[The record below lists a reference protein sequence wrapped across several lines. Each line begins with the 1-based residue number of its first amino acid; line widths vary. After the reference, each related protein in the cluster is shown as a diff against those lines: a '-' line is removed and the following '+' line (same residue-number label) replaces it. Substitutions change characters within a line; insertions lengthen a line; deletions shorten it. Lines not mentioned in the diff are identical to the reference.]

1 MGKLR
6 RRGIANRG
14 PDKRAARLTGLAS
27 ILLLTAA
34 CDRNGSTPMPRE
46 DKMNGTAAAPVTPFT
61 ATATTLEPGAGPTP
75 FVRTTE
81 QTFHI
86 QATTPQS
93 VPAEP
98 AAVAER
104 RPEKLRD
111 QMARCLD
118 FGVTRDASVSVTTG
132 QQVRVVARNKCDVSF
147 SPTDTWIEVRAISL
161 TGSGTAGRQVGQ
173 FQTTIEPRGG
183 AETILV
189 VPCNPDR
196 LHRFEASVWS
206 GAGGERNAGE

>member
-1 MGKLR
+1 MKP
-6 RRGIANRG
+6 G
-14 PDKRAARLTGLAS
+14 PDGRAASLVGLAS
-27 ILLLTAA
+27 ILLVTAA
-34 CDRNGSTPMPRE
+34 CDRNGSTSMPRQ
-46 DKMNGTAAAPVTPFT
+46 DHKMSIAAAAPVTPFT
-61 ATATTLEPGAGPTP
+61 ATATTLEPGAQPTA

-86 QATTPQS
+86 QAPTPLP

-118 FGVTRDASVSVTTG
+118 FGVTRDNSVTVTTG
-132 QQVRVVARNKCDVSF
+132 QQVRVVARNKCDVAF
-147 SPTDTWIEVRAISL
+147 SPSDTFIEVRAISL
-161 TGSGTAGRQVGQ
+161 TGSGTAGRQVAQ

-196 LHRFEASVWS
+196 PHRFEATVWS

>member
-1 MGKLR
+1 
-6 RRGIANRG
+6 
-14 PDKRAARLTGLAS
+14 
-27 ILLLTAA
+27 
-34 CDRNGSTPMPRE
+34 MPRE
-46 DKMNGTAAAPVTPFT
+46 DHKMNTTAAAPVTPFT

-86 QATTPQS
+86 QAATPQS

-98 AAVAER
+98 TAVAER

-111 QMARCLD
+111 QMARCLE
-118 FGVTRDASVSVTTG
+118 FGVTRDNSVSVATG

-147 SPTDTWIEVRAISL
+147 SPGDTWIEVRAISL

-196 LHRFEASVWS
+196 PHRFEASVWS
-206 GAGGERNAGE
+206 GAGGEKNAGE

>member
-1 MGKLR
+1 
-6 RRGIANRG
+6 
-14 PDKRAARLTGLAS
+14 
-27 ILLLTAA
+27 
-34 CDRNGSTPMPRE
+34 MPRE
-46 DKMNGTAAAPVTPFT
+46 DLKMKTSAVAPVTPGT
-61 ATATTLEPGAGPTP
+61 ATATNLEPVTGEPAAGPTP

-86 QATTPQS
+86 QASTPLS
-93 VPAEP
+93 VPAE
-98 AAVAER
+98 AVAGEEK

-118 FGVTRDASVSVTTG
+118 FGVTRDNSVSVATG

-147 SPTDTWIEVRAISL
+147 SPSDTWVEVSAISL
-161 TGSGTAGRQVGQ
+161 TGYGTAGRQVGQ
-173 FQTTIEPRGG
+173 FQATIEPRGG

-196 LHRFEASVWS
+196 PHRFEASVWS
-206 GAGGERNAGE
+206 GAGGGRNAESECVRGD